1 MMDAYILQIGDWC
14 GYRYWVFEV
23 DVEEHRRGA
32 RLSQG
37 DDLGNSVV
45 TLYVYLYTELENV
58 GANWFEFA
66 HYTVV
71 LIILFARSTGS

>member
-1 MMDAYILQIGDWC
+1 MSTIIWC
-14 GYRYWVFEV
+14 NDKFFT
-23 DVEEHRRGA
+23 RGA

-45 TLYVYLYTELENV
+45 TLCVYLYTELENV